1 MVGWTGLFFDVRFE
15 RVFEAFV
22 IIPGVLQ

>member
-1 MVGWTGLFFDVRFE
+1 MVGWDGLFFNVHFE
-15 RVFEAFV
+15 RVFEAFA